1 MKYIK
6 EFSDY
11 SKKFEP
17 DEVRELKDVYN
28 DIVDD
33 LDLYDHPHQILN
45 VDDSCFREYKTGD
58 IIKIWIRT
66 IVTER
71 TSSVLGG
78 KMLHPLQ
85 KELDYHESQ
94 VKKLEGHIQR
104 LRNMGYVVNVK
115 DLLTGDMPSE
125 FHINGVIIEITKS

>member
-1 MKYIK
+1 VKYIK

-17 DEVRELKDVYN
+17 DEVLELKDVYK

-45 VDDSCFREYKTGD
+45 VHDSCFREYKTGD

-66 IVTER
+66 IAFRPV
-71 TSSVLGG
+71 GG
-78 KMLHPLQ
+78 NIHF
-85 KELDYHESQ
+85 
-94 VKKLEGHIQR
+94 KK
-104 LRNMGYVVNVK
+104 N
-115 DLLTGDMPSE
+115 
-125 FHINGVIIEITKS
+125 